1 MKDRIFWQLIRH
13 ARERRGVSQTV
24 LAERIGMQRPN
35 LSAIEAGRGNVTE
48 DVMVKIAA
56 ALGTD
61 LRAMLLEELVGDAL
75 AKPGPAKTRPP
86 KNKP

>member
-1 MKDRIFWQLIRH
+1 MKDRIFWQLIRR
-13 ARERRGVSQTV
+13 ARERRGITQTV

-48 DVMVKIAA
+48 DTMIKVAQ

-61 LRAMLLEELVGDAL
+61 LRALLLEELSQPVATS
-75 AKPGPAKTRPP
+75 PGPAKARA
-86 KNKP
+86 K

>member
-1 MKDRIFWQLIRH
+1 MKDRIFWHLIRR
-13 ARERRGVSQTV
+13 ARERRGVTQTV

-48 DVMVKIAA
+48 DTLVKVAK

-61 LRAMLLEELVGDAL
+61 LRALLLEELVGDAL
-75 AKPGPAKTRPP
+75 AKPGPVKTRTP

>member
-1 MKDRIFWQLIRH
+1 MKDRIFWKLIRR
-13 ARERRGVSQTV
+13 ARERRGITQTA

-48 DVMVKIAA
+48 DVMIKIAR

-61 LRAMLLEELVGDAL
+61 LRALLLEELVGEAL
-75 AKPGPAKTRPP
+75 TKPGPVKTRT
-86 KNKP
+86 K

>member
-24 LAERIGMQRPN
+24 LAERIGMQRTN

-48 DVMVKIAA
+48 DVMVKIAQ

-61 LRAMLLEELVGDAL
+61 LRALLLEELVGDAL
-75 AKPGPAKTRPP
+75 AKPGPVKARAK
-86 KNKP
+86 